1 MLEIRIVCSHD
12 AAKFAADLMRLLD
25 AEQYR
30 VRVSPGRRSGLELE
44 QGRAEKNAV
53 LLIWSADARSQTYM
67 HDWARAIAPGRLIE
81 LARAPGAPRLDHHA
95 PVIDFSSWR
104 GERGCRA
111 WNTLSERLRLVE
123 RALNPPKPPPKQ
135 AIAAMG
141 MASIA
146 AVAGAFMV
154 RMNTPDAPAPESN
167 ELTLVDEE
175 VAMGGALEAIE
186 PASVGDWVPPL
197 QRIRFTPLRT
207 PPSAPLPRDIAALEL
222 PELRDATL
230 LERLDSLNP
239 LRLMTRDDS

>member
-1 MLEIRIVCSHD
+1 MLEIRIVCTHD
-12 AAKFAADLMRLLD
+12 AVKFAGDLMRLLD
-25 AEQYR
+25 AEQHS
-30 VRVSPGRRSGLELE
+30 VQVCHGRRTGKELE
-44 QGRAEKNAV
+44 QGQAEKSAV
-53 LLIWSADARSQTYM
+53 LLIWSADARSQSYM
-67 HDWARAIAPGRLIE
+67 HDWARAIAPSRLIE

-95 PVIDFSSWR
+95 PIIDFSSWR

-123 RALNPPKPPPKQ
+123 RTLNPPKPPPKQ

-167 ELTLVDEE
+167 ELALVDEE
-175 VAMGGALEAIE
+175 VAMGGALEAME
-186 PASVGDWVPPL
+186 PPSVDDWVPPL
-197 QRIRFTPLRT
+197 QRQRFAPLRT
-207 PPSAPLPRDIAALEL
+207 APPAPLPQDIAALEL

-239 LRLMTRDDS
+239 MRLMARND